1 MEEGLWLTGGRGGG
15 GALPSPDSRPDGQGD
30 SGTVWTLVKS
40 LNSEG
45 RISFSTHVK
54 LMRIFKG

>member
-1 MEEGLWLTGGRGGG
+1 MEEGLWHTGG
-15 GALPSPDSRPDGQGD
+15 PSPDSRPDGQGD